1 MKAFSTLYR
10 TLDGSKRTNQKI
22 AALVAYFRDCPPA
35 DAAWAIH
42 FLSGRRIKL
51 GVRRADIKAWAAQ
64 EADIPQWLFDE
75 SYNAVGDLA
84 ETINLIVPSGKESLG
99 HGLTWWIEERLMP
112 LVGATP
118 DQQRCLLVES
128 WKQLDPSGRFLWN
141 KLLTGAFRVG
151 VSRGLITRAVSEALS
166 APMARV
172 EERLM
177 GPWVPGP
184 GLLAQLGDAA
194 SAADPASPRPFFL
207 ASPLQ
212 DKITDLGPCNEW
224 QAEWKWDG
232 IRCQAVRRGRRAYL
246 WSRGEEL
253 VTEQFPEI
261 ARQVERLCHDCII
274 DGEIV
279 ARRDGSILPFHELQ
293 KRLGRSVVPKRILR
307 EIPVALIAY
316 DLLEQD
322 GTDFRDLPLSQR
334 RGHLEELVRPVA
346 GDQIMISPIVEGDWS
361 ELEFQRSQA
370 AQNFAEGLMLKRK
383 TSPYRSG
390 RVRGDWWKWKV
401 DPYVI
406 DAVLVQSRRGSGRRA
421 GVFTD
426 HTFAV
431 WKNGVLVPVAS
442 AYSGLND
449 AEMKE
454 LNAIIKN
461 SGLEQFGPVR
471 TVKPEHVFELA
482 FEGVSR
488 SVRHRSGVALRFPRI
503 SRWRR
508 DKVAAE
514 ADHFPALEA
523 MITKIPVIKR
533 EITGELFPDWPG
545 CGTDPTSQ

>member
-10 TLDGSKRTNQKI
+10 NLDASTRTNQKV

-51 GVRRADIKAWAAQ
+51 GVRRGEIKVWAAQ
-64 EADIPQWLFDE
+64 EAAIPQWLFDE

-84 ETINLIVPSGKESLG
+84 ETINLVVPAGKDIYG
-99 HGLTWWIEERLMP
+99 HGLAWWVEERLMP
-112 LVGATP
+112 LVGANSE
-118 DQQRCLLVES
+118 QQRSLLVDT
-128 WKQLDPSGRFLWN
+128 WKRLDPNGRFLWN

-151 VSRGLITRAVSEALS
+151 VSRGLITRAVAEALS
-166 APMARV
+166 APLARV

-184 GLLAQLGDAA
+184 GLLAQLGDSA

-212 DKITDLGPCNEW
+212 DDVTELGECHNW

-232 IRCQAVRRGRRAYL
+232 IRCQAVRREGRVYL

-261 ARQVERLCHDCII
+261 VRQVERLSHDCII

-279 ARRDGSILPFHELQ
+279 AKRNGSILPFHELQ

-316 DLLEQD
+316 DLLERD
-322 GTDFRDLPLSQR
+322 GTDIRDRPLSLR
-334 RGHLEELVRPVA
+334 RSHLEDLAGPMI
-346 GDQIMISPIVEGDWS
+346 GDQLMISPIIEGDWS
-361 ELEFQRSQA
+361 ELAFMRSQA
-370 AQNFAEGLMLKRK
+370 GPHCAEGLMLKRK

-390 RVRGDWWKWKV
+390 RARGDWWKWKV
-401 DPYVI
+401 DPRVI

-431 WKNGVLVPVAS
+431 WKNGILVPVAS
-442 AYSGLND
+442 AYSGLSD

-482 FEGVSR
+482 FEGVFR
-488 SVRHRSGVALRFPRI
+488 SARHRSGVALRFPRI

-508 DKVAAE
+508 DKVVAE
-514 ADHFPALEA
+514 ADHISALEA
-523 MITKIPVIKR
+523 MITEIPVARK

-545 CGTDPTSQ
+545 CGAD